1 MFQTFL
7 QQFLILGLIQLKNI
21 IKKLLRLFYGSGNY
35 FLHPVTLSFF
45 IFLAQKTLKQT
56 WSHQNFVSFVL
67 YIFPFSYTYCMKNL
81 IYLLYEKHL
90 KMKHNKELKW
100 KKFCLTCIE
109 TEVPK
114 SQWPN
119 ANIHQ
124 WFSQHA
130 STRGFMD
137 NQTKIVN
144 TKKIK
149 VDQNAFITIFNYLT
163 CTNTAT
169 PNHEDLVYCW
179 CGLMASKYKCI
190 INGKLYVTVIGRSM
204 ELNLEVSLPQL
215 ISCLAIIVPQ
225 NSFQSQL

>member
-1 MFQTFL
+1 M
-7 QQFLILGLIQLKNI
+7 
-21 IKKLLRLFYGSGNY
+21 RLFYGSGNY

-130 STRGFMD
+130 STRRFMD

-179 CGLMASKYKCI
+179 CGLMASK
-190 INGKLYVTVIGRSM
+190 LFVVIRTK
-204 ELNLEVSLPQL
+204 
-215 ISCLAIIVPQ
+215 
-225 NSFQSQL
+225 SQVWN